1 MILQREINNKL
12 AIRLP
17 ILNVMRTTLFIFLF
31 SVMIVTGCDDTVE
44 TEKKITDAIQFVK
57 QQNAPDGR
65 VAIFS
70 ISYQL
75 DGQKLELSGET
86 DSKKAHEQFLNILK
100 ELNHEIVDNIRILPD
115 TAVGNEHYAIARN
128 SVINIRSKPKHSAEL
143 GTQGLLGM
151 PLKVLDKKG
160 DFYRVQTPDKYI
172 SWVDKGGI
180 TRMEKSEFDAWQS
193 SPKVI
198 FTQVFGYVYKDPSK
212 NEIISDVTLGG
223 LLQLNGYSGDF
234 YKVAYPDG
242 RQGFLSKNDG
252 VEFQKWLQTTS
263 ASAENIE
270 QIAKTMDGF
279 PYLWGGTSSKGIDCS
294 GFTKMVY
301 LMNGFIIPRDA
312 SQQVTAGKIVDENLD
327 FSDLQ
332 KGDLLFFGK
341 KATETKKQRVTHVG
355 IWLGNEKMEFIHASG
370 NVHISSMDD
379 NQPNYDAFNKNRYL
393 GSRRYLN
400 VEDKLIVPLKSTI
413 NIKP

>member
-1 MILQREINNKL
+1 MRFHFSSCLLSLVILL
-12 AIRLP
+12 
-17 ILNVMRTTLFIFLF
+17 
-31 SVMIVTGCDDTVE
+31 GCNDSIEV
-44 TEKKITDAIQFVK
+44 KKRITDTIAFVK
-57 QQNAPDGR
+57 QQNAPDSR

-70 ISYQL
+70 VSFNYKDDKI
-75 DGQKLELSGET
+75 ELNGET
-86 DSKKAHEQFLNILK
+86 DSKKAHQQLLTLLK
-100 ELNHEIVDNIRILPD
+100 DVNKDLIDHLRILPD
-115 TAVGNEHYAIARN
+115 TAVGNKSFAVARN

-151 PLKVLDKKG
+151 PLKVLDKDG

-198 FTQVFGYVYKDPSK
+198 FTKTQGYVYADKSK
-212 NEIISDVTLGG
+212 NDIVSDITMGG
-223 LLQLNGYSGDF
+223 LLLLQDIDTEF
-234 YKVAYPDG
+234 YQVAYPDG
-242 RQGFLSKNDG
+242 RKGYLQKTDA
-252 VEFQKWLQTTS
+252 VIFQNWLQTTT
-263 ASAENIE
+263 ASAPQIE
-270 QIAKTMDGF
+270 SVAKSMTGF

-312 SQQVTAGKIVDENLD
+312 SQQVNAGKIVDSELN

-341 KATETKKQRVTHVG
+341 KATETSKQRVTHVG
-355 IWLGNEKMEFIHASG
+355 IWLGNDKMEFIHASG
-370 NVHISSMDD
+370 NVHISSMD
-379 NQPNYDAFNKNRYL
+379 NTQPHFDAFNKSRYL

-400 VEDKLIVPLKSTI
+400 VNDELIIPLKSMI

>member
-1 MILQREINNKL
+1 MRFHFSSCLLSL
-12 AIRLP
+12 AIL
-17 ILNVMRTTLFIFLF
+17 L
-31 SVMIVTGCDDTVE
+31 GCNDSIEV
-44 TEKKITDAIQFVK
+44 KKRITDTIAFVK
-57 QQNAPDGR
+57 EQNAPDSR

-70 ISYQL
+70 VSFNYRDDKI
-75 DGQKLELSGET
+75 ELNGET
-86 DSKKAHEQFLNILK
+86 DSKKAHQQLLTLLK
-100 ELNHEIVDNIRILPD
+100 DVNKDLIDHLRILPD
-115 TAVGNEHYAIARN
+115 TAVGNKSFAVARN

-151 PLKVLDKKG
+151 PLKVLDKNG

-172 SWVDKGGI
+172 SWVDTGGI
-180 TRMEKSEFDAWQS
+180 IRMEKSEFDAWQS

-198 FTQVFGYVYKDPSK
+198 FTKTQGYVYADKSK
-212 NEIISDVTLGG
+212 NDIVSDITMGG
-223 LLQLNGYSGDF
+223 LLLLQDIDTEF
-234 YKVAYPDG
+234 YQVAYPDG
-242 RQGFLSKNDG
+242 RKGYLQKTDA
-252 VEFQKWLQTTS
+252 VIFQNWLQTTT
-263 ASAENIE
+263 ATATQIE
-270 QIAKTMDGF
+270 SVAKSMKGF

-312 SQQVTAGKIVDENLD
+312 SQQVNAGKIVDVNLN

-341 KATETKKQRVTHVG
+341 KATETSKQRVTHVG
-355 IWLGNEKMEFIHASG
+355 IWLGNDKMEFIHASG
-370 NVHISSMDD
+370 NVHISSMD
-379 NQPNYDAFNKNRYL
+379 NTQPHFDAFNKSRYL

-400 VEDKLIVPLKSTI
+400 VNDELIIPLKSMI

>member
-1 MILQREINNKL
+1 MRFHFSRCLLSL
-12 AIRLP
+12 AIL
-17 ILNVMRTTLFIFLF
+17 L
-31 SVMIVTGCDDTVE
+31 GCNDSIEV
-44 TEKKITDAIQFVK
+44 KKRITDTIAFVK
-57 QQNAPDGR
+57 EQNAPDSR

-70 ISYQL
+70 VSFNYRDDKI
-75 DGQKLELSGET
+75 ELNGET
-86 DSKKAHEQFLNILK
+86 DSKKAHQQLLTLLK
-100 ELNHEIVDNIRILPD
+100 DVNKDLIDHLRILPD
-115 TAVGNEHYAIARN
+115 TAVGNKSFAVARN

-151 PLKVLDKKG
+151 PLKVLDKNG

-180 TRMEKSEFDAWQS
+180 IRMEKSEFDAWQS

-198 FTQVFGYVYKDPSK
+198 FTKTQGYVYADKSK
-212 NEIISDVTLGG
+212 NDIISDITMGG
-223 LLQLNGYSGDF
+223 LLLLQDIDTEF
-234 YKVAYPDG
+234 YQVTYPDG
-242 RQGFLSKNDG
+242 RKGYLQKTDA
-252 VEFQKWLQTTS
+252 VIFQNWLQTTT
-263 ASAENIE
+263 ATATQIE
-270 QIAKTMDGF
+270 SVAKSMKGF

-312 SQQVTAGKIVDENLD
+312 SQQVNAGKIVDVNLN

-341 KATETKKQRVTHVG
+341 KATETSKQRVTHVG
-355 IWLGNEKMEFIHASG
+355 IWLGNDKMEFIHASG
-370 NVHISSMDD
+370 NVHISSMD
-379 NQPNYDAFNKNRYL
+379 NTQPHFDAFNKSRYL

-400 VEDKLIVPLKSTI
+400 VNDELIIPLKSMI